1 MNAIDRIDEKKE
13 DYMEIRNLISFVN
26 VAEMNSFTKAAETL
40 GYSQSTISFQIKQL
54 ETELGC
60 LLFERINHTITLTD
74 KGEELLKYAH
84 SINAITDE
92 FMENMNAPKE
102 LHGTIRF
109 VSPDSVCEDML
120 LNAYGDFRRKYPKIN
135 LKFTN
140 ADTQVMFDML
150 DSNEADAIITLDNHV
165 YKKDYVIAK
174 EEHIEMHFVANVNS
188 PFAGKKKISI
198 KDIAD
203 QPFILTEK
211 GMGYRRFLDKE
222 LAKKSIDIT
231 PALEIG
237 RTDIITE
244 LIERNEE
251 CISYLPCFTTDE
263 KVNDGRLVYLDVC
276 DMKTDIWKQL
286 IYHKN
291 KWLSK
296 SLKVFLKYLEDNYFG
311 DSC

>member
-1 MNAIDRIDEKKE
+1 
-13 DYMEIRNLISFVN
+13 MEIRNLISFVH
-26 VAEMNSFTKAAETL
+26 VAELNSFTKAAEVL

-54 ETELGC
+54 ETELNC

-74 KGEELLKYAH
+74 KGEELLEYAH
-84 SINAITDE
+84 KVNALTEGFLENINSST
-92 FMENMNAPKE
+92 E
-102 LHGTIRF
+102 LHGFIHF

-120 LNAYGDFRRKYPKIN
+120 LTNYPDFRRKYPKIN

-150 DSNEADAIITLDNHV
+150 DNNEADAIITLDNHV
-165 YKKDYVIAK
+165 YQKDYVIAK
-174 EEHIEMHFVANVNS
+174 EEHIDMHFVANKNS
-188 PFAGKKKISI
+188 VFAKRKKLSI

-211 GMGYRRFLDKE
+211 SMGYRRFFDKE
-222 LAKKSIDIT
+222 LAKKSIDII

-237 RTDIITE
+237 RTDIITDLLE
-244 LIERNEE
+244 KNDD
-251 CISYLPCFTTDE
+251 CISYLPDFTTKQ
-263 KVNDGRLVYLDVC
+263 KVQEGKLVYLDVC

-296 SLKVFLKYLEDNYFG
+296 ALKTFLDYVKEHEF
-311 DSC
+311 SKE

>member
-1 MNAIDRIDEKKE
+1 
-13 DYMEIRNLISFVN
+13 MEIRNLISFVH
-26 VAEMNSFTKAAETL
+26 VAEMNSFTKAAEAL

-54 ETELGC
+54 ETELDC

-84 SINAITDE
+84 NINALTDE
-92 FMENMNAPKE
+92 FMENINSPKE
-102 LHGTIRF
+102 LHGFIHF

-120 LNAYGDFRRKYPKIN
+120 LANYFDFHRKYPKID

-165 YKKDYVIAK
+165 YQKDYIIAK
-174 EEHIEMHFVANVNS
+174 EEHINVHFVANKNS
-188 PFAGKKKISI
+188 PFAKRKRLSI

-211 GMGYRRFLDKE
+211 SMGYRRFFDKE
-222 LAKKSIDIT
+222 LSKKSIAIT
-231 PALEIG
+231 PVLEIG

-244 LIERNEE
+244 LLEKNED
-251 CISYLPCFTTDE
+251 CISYLPDFTTE
-263 KVNDGRLVYLDVC
+263 KKVREGKLVYLDVS

-291 KWLSK
+291 KWLSN
-296 SLKVFLKYLEDNYFG
+296 SLKAFLEYVKEHEFTEA
-311 DSC
+311 

>member
-1 MNAIDRIDEKKE
+1 
-13 DYMEIRNLISFVN
+13 MEIRNLISFVH
-26 VAEMNSFTKAAETL
+26 VAEMNSFTKAAEVL

-54 ETELGC
+54 ETELDC
-60 LLFERINHTITLTD
+60 MLFDRINHTITLTE

-84 SINAITDE
+84 NINALTEE
-92 FMENMNAPKE
+92 FMENMNSPKE
-102 LHGTIRF
+102 LHGSIHF

-120 LNAYGDFRRKYPKIN
+120 LTNYRDFRNKYPKIN

-165 YKKDYVIAK
+165 YQKDYVIAK
-174 EEHIEMHFVANVNS
+174 EEHIDMHFVANAKS
-188 PFAGKKKISI
+188 LFAKKKKLSI

-211 GMGYRRFLDKE
+211 GMGYRKFFDKE
-222 LAKKSIDIT
+222 LEKKSIDIT
-231 PALEIG
+231 PVLEIG
-237 RTDIITE
+237 RTDIITKLLE
-244 LIERNEE
+244 ENED
-251 CISYLPCFTTDE
+251 CISYLPYFTADE
-263 KVNDGRLVYLDVC
+263 KVKEGKLVYLDVC

-291 KWLSK
+291 KWLSNSMK
-296 SLKVFLKYLEDNYFG
+296 AFLEYVKEHEFN
-311 DSC
+311 

>member
-1 MNAIDRIDEKKE
+1 
-13 DYMEIRNLISFVN
+13 MEIRNLISFVH
-26 VAEMNSFTKAAETL
+26 VAELNSFTKAAEAL

-54 ETELGC
+54 ETELNC

-84 SINAITDE
+84 NINALTDE
-92 FMENMNAPKE
+92 FMENINFPKE
-102 LHGTIRF
+102 LKGFIHF
-109 VSPDSVCEDML
+109 VSPDSVCEDMIVTNYL
-120 LNAYGDFRRKYPKIN
+120 DFRSRHPGIN

-140 ADTQVMFDML
+140 ADTDVMFDML

-165 YKKDYVIAK
+165 YQKDYIIAK
-174 EEHIEMHFVANVNS
+174 EEHIDMHFVANVDS
-188 PFAGKKKISI
+188 PFAHRKNISI

-222 LAKKSIDIT
+222 LAKKSIEIT

-237 RTDIITE
+237 RTDIITK
-244 LIERNEE
+244 LLEE
-251 CISYLPCFTTDE
+251 DKDCISYLPYFTTDE
-263 KVNDGRLVYLDVC
+263 KVKEGKLVYLDVC

-291 KWLSK
+291 KWLSNSMK
-296 SLKVFLKYLEDNYFG
+296 AFLEYVKENEFKQN
-311 DSC
+311 